1 MEGAKAMNERI
12 IAIFNFK
19 QACAY
24 VKNGVQPIRL
34 EYGKKGDLIFYFR
47 LEDTKEVWEK
57 WKRGDDMFD

>member
-1 MEGAKAMNERI
+1 MKDKI

-24 VKNGVQPIRL
+24 IKNGIQPVRL

-47 LEDTKEVWEK
+47 INETKEVWEK
-57 WKRGDDMFD
+57 WKRRDNMFD